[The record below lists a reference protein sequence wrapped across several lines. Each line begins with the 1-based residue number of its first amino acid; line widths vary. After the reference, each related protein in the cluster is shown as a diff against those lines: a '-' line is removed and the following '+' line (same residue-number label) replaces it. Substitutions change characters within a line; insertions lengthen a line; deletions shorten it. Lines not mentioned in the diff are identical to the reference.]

1 MRKESSLVVLIAEEL
16 VHPAGRGGADGPAGG
31 GGGGFRAS
39 QVPQLGKVEVSRRAG
54 AGAGEQCRYLAEK
67 ESLVTPVH
75 AVVLAVAPPVG
86 GDAVPVVAPE
96 PVGALTPAG
105 AGVQVQVKGFRCR

>member
-31 GGGGFRAS
+31 GGGSFRAS
-39 QVPQLGKVEVSRRAG
+39 QVPQLGKVEVSRR

-105 AGVQVQVKGFRCR
+105 AGVQVQVKGFGCR